1 MARYRQTSTSKG
13 RNSKTAIM
21 TIDELFDKI
30 AQERVMI
37 VGDVMIDSYMWG
49 KVTRISPEAPV
60 PVVAVTK
67 REKRLGG
74 AANVALNIE
83 AMGAT
88 PIICSVLGDDDSGK
102 DFQQIMYDASMDRRG
117 IVVSDSRMTTV
128 KSRVI
133 GNSMHIVRVD
143 EENTH
148 PLSAIE
154 EDKLLDRINRT
165 VKTVPID
172 AIIFQDY
179 DKGCITQRVID
190 EVSDL
195 ARRKKILT
203 TVDPKHRNF
212 SHFKN
217 ISVFKPNLKELREG
231 LNVEIDDSTEES
243 LMRDLLSASTM
254 LHERQSIEVVITTLS
269 SRGMYVCDFRHDE
282 PQAILVPSCAH
293 AVSDV
298 SGAGDTVIAIVTLAL
313 AAGLPLEEAIRCANI
328 AAGIVCEQVGVVPIA
343 PERLRNEMRKQE
355 NPKPEHWNINN

>member
-1 MARYRQTSTSKG
+1 
-13 RNSKTAIM
+13 M
-21 TIDELFDKI
+21 TIDEIFSKI
-30 AQERVMI
+30 ARERVLI

-83 AMGAT
+83 AMGAM
-88 PIICSVLGDDDSGK
+88 PIICSVLGDDDSSK
-102 DFQQIMYDASMDRRG
+102 DFQQIMYDANMDRRG
-117 IVVSDSRMTTV
+117 IVTSDNRMTTV

-143 EENTH
+143 EESTH

-165 VKTVPID
+165 IKTLPID

-190 EVSDL
+190 EVASI

-212 SHFKN
+212 SLFKN
-217 ISVFKPNLKELREG
+217 VSLFKPNLKELREG
-231 LNVEIDDSTEES
+231 LNIEIDDSSEDS
-243 LMRDLLSASTM
+243 LMKDLLSASK
-254 LHERQSIEVVITTLS
+254 LIHERQNIDIVLTTLS
-269 SRGMYVCDFRHDE
+269 SRGMYACDFRSEE
-282 PQAILVPSCAH
+282 PQAMLIPSCAH

-298 SGAGDTVIAIVTLAL
+298 SGAGDTVISVITLAL
-313 AAGLPLEEAIRCANI
+313 ASGMPLEEAVRCANL
-328 AAGIVCEQVGVVPIA
+328 AGGIVCEQVGVVPIN
-343 PERLRNEMRKQE
+343 PERLRIEMEKSSV
-355 NPKPEHWNINN
+355 N

>member
-1 MARYRQTSTSKG
+1 
-13 RNSKTAIM
+13 M
-21 TIDELFDKI
+21 TINETFDKI
-30 AQERVMI
+30 AREHVLI

-102 DFQQIMYDASMDRRG
+102 DFQQIMYDANMDRRG
-117 IVVSDSRMTTV
+117 IVVSDNRMTTV

-143 EENTH
+143 EECTN
-148 PLSAIE
+148 PLSTIE
-154 EDKLLDRINRT
+154 EDNLLDRINRT
-165 VKTVPID
+165 VKTMPID

-179 DKGCITQRVID
+179 DKGCITQRIIE
-190 EVSDL
+190 EVTAL

-212 SHFKN
+212 SLFKN
-217 ISVFKPNLKELREG
+217 VSVFKPNLKELREG
-231 LNVEIDDSTEES
+231 LNIDIDDSSEES
-243 LMRDLLSASTM
+243 LMRDLLAASKV
-254 LHERQSIEVVITTLS
+254 LHQRQNMDVVLTTLS
-269 SRGMYVCDFRHDE
+269 SRGMYACDFRSGE
-282 PQAILVPSCAH
+282 PRAFLVPSCAH
-293 AVSDV
+293 SVSDV
-298 SGAGDTVIAIVTLAL
+298 SGAGDTVISVITLAL
-313 AAGLPLEEAIRCANI
+313 ASGMALDEAVRCANI
-328 AAGIVCEQVGVVPIA
+328 AGGIVCGQVGVVPID
-343 PERLRNEMRKQE
+343 PERLKEE
-355 NPKPEHWNINN
+355 FNPQNQQ